1 MIVTMIAVNM
11 MEMTIH
17 QIVDVIAVRDWF
29 VTTARSM
36 NMAFFVT
43 TATMVGVYRHLDW
56 FLKRRWRAR
65 RNDRHERGVGGHHAD
80 NRRAHRAR

>member
-43 TATMVGVYRHLDW
+43 TATMVGCTGIW
-56 FLKRRWRAR
+56 IGF
-65 RNDRHERGVGGHHAD
+65 
-80 NRRAHRAR
+80 